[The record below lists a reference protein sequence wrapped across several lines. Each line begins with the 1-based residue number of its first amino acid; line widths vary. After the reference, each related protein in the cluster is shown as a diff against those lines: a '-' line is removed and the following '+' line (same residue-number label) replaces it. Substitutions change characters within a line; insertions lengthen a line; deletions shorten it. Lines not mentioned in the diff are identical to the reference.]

1 MRELSEKDFERIE
14 RFILGDM
21 SAEERQSFQKEMEAD
36 KELRETVLEQSD
48 LIKSVEAEGLKAE
61 LDSIH
66 SELYD
71 SNQKKKSPYLFF
83 SIAASLA
90 VLIGFSFWY
99 FNLED
104 SSSELYAEYNYT
116 DPGLPVPMSAT
127 DSYDFYDAM
136 VDYKT
141 EDYQTAINKW
151 IILLEAEPQ
160 NDTLNYYIGASY
172 FNMDAFDQAEPYLDK
187 ILNSTASKFKYK
199 AQYML
204 FLAELKRGNTEEA
217 LNFKPLNDSP
227 FKAEIR
233 AAQESIG
240 S

>member
-36 KELRETVLEQSD
+36 DALRKAVLEQRT
-48 LIKSVEAEGLKAE
+48 LIKSVEAEGLKVE

-66 SELYD
+66 KELYD
-71 SNQKKKSPYLFF
+71 SAQGKKNPFLFF
-83 SIAASLA
+83 SIAASIA
-90 VLIGFSFWY
+90 VLIGFSFWF
-99 FNLED
+99 FNQED
-104 SSSELYAEYNYT
+104 STSELYAEYNYT

-136 VDYKT
+136 VDYKM
-141 EDYQTAINKW
+141 EDYQEALDKW
-151 IILLEAEPQ
+151 NILLESEPQ

-172 FNMDAFDQAEPYLDK
+172 FNMAAFDQAKPYLNK
-187 ILNSTASKFKYK
+187 AFESAGSNFNNK

-204 FLAELKRGNTEEA
+204 FLSELKSGNTEKA
-217 LNFKPLNDSP
+217 MKIIPLIDSP
-227 FKAEIR
+227 FKAKIT
-233 AAQESIG
+233 AIQESIG

>member
-14 RFILGDM
+14 QFILGDM
-21 SAEERQSFQKEMEAD
+21 SAEEQQSFQKEMEAD
-36 KELRETVLEQSD
+36 DELREIVLEQSN

-66 SELYD
+66 SELYET
-71 SNQKKKSPYLFF
+71 NQGKKNPFLFF
-83 SIAASLA
+83 SIAASIA
-90 VLIGFSFWY
+90 VLIGFSLWY

-104 SSSELYAEYNYT
+104 GPTELYAEYSYT

-141 EDYQTAINKW
+141 EDYQEAIDKW
-151 IILLEAEPQ
+151 TILLEAEPQ

-172 FNMDAFDQAEPYLDK
+172 FNMDAFDQAKQYLDK
-187 ILNSTASKFKYK
+187 ILNSPKSNFVYK

-204 FLAELKRGNTEEA
+204 FLAELRRGNTAEA
-217 LNFKPLNDSP
+217 LNFRPLDGSP
-227 FKAEIR
+227 FKTEIN
-233 AAQESIG
+233 AAQESLG

>member
-1 MRELSEKDFERIE
+1 MVELSEKDFDRVE
-14 RFILGDM
+14 RFILGAM
-21 SAEERQSFQKEMEAD
+21 SAEEQQSFRKEMEAD
-36 KELRETVLEQSD
+36 EELREIVLEQSN
-48 LIKSVEAEGLKAE
+48 LIKSVEAEGLKVE
-61 LDSIH
+61 LESIH

-71 SNQKKKSPYLFF
+71 SNQEKKNPFLFF
-83 SIAASLA
+83 SIAASIA
-90 VLIGFSFWY
+90 VLIGFSIWY

-104 SSSELYAEYNYT
+104 SPSELYAQYSYT

-141 EDYQTAINKW
+141 EDYQEAINKW
-151 IILLEAEPQ
+151 TILLEAEPQ

-172 FNMDAFDQAEPYLDK
+172 FNMDAFDQADPYLDK
-187 ILNSTASKFKYK
+187 ILNSTQSNFTYK

-204 FLAELKRGNTEEA
+204 FLSELKRGNAEEV
-217 LNFKPLNDSP
+217 LNFKPLINSP
-227 FKAEIR
+227 FKAEIK
-233 AAQESIG
+233 AAQESVG